1 MVGLIIGLAYLHV
14 RERVGNGRKQQ
25 LERVMYHNAKGRAR
39 RAGLPFN
46 LTRDDIKIPT
56 HCPILGTELTQ
67 GAGRMLL
74 TSPSLDKII
83 PEKGYI
89 KGNIAIISMRAN
101 QLKSNATLAEL
112 EKLLVWMRK
121 QEDNK

>member
-1 MVGLIIGLAYLHV
+1 
-14 RERVGNGRKQQ
+14 
-25 LERVMYHNAKGRAR
+25 
-39 RAGLPFN
+39 
-46 LTRDDIKIPT
+46 
-56 HCPILGTELTQ
+56 
-67 GAGRMLL
+67 MLL